1 MTRPISRRE
10 FLKAGAAIAA
20 SLTIEPAHAG
30 FRAGRAIARNGA
42 PKKVL
47 ILGAGVAG
55 LAAAYE
61 LSQAGHDVTVIE
73 ARMRPGGRVLTVRE
87 PFSDGLYMEAG
98 ARYIREDHDL
108 TRGYAR
114 KLGLTLEPE
123 STSETGGYVL
133 HVRGTRV
140 VLRAGR
146 QARNPVELSPQE
158 RSLGRLGMTRK
169 YIDPVLEE
177 IARSN
182 NPHEVPPELQKY
194 DRMTYAEFLRER
206 GASPGAIALLRLG
219 LADSWGDGVDDV
231 SALGVLR
238 DMALNP
244 AKPSSFIKGGTD
256 QLPRAFAAK
265 LKDKIHYGAAI
276 TRIEQDAETV
286 RVVFQQSG
294 QTRRMEADRVICTI
308 PFSVLKSIE
317 AAPPFSPTKRRAIEE
332 LPYTSVARIGL
343 QFRKRFWEEDG
354 LVGVAQTDLP
364 NGMCMHSTEN
374 QPGPRG
380 ILESYATGRS
390 ARQITGL
397 GEGARITYVLEHME
411 KLFPGA
417 VKHIEGGGGKCWDE
431 DPWSRGDYC
440 WFRPGQMISL
450 LPHLA
455 SPEGRI
461 HFAGDHTSA
470 RPGWMQGAFESA
482 LRAVQEVNA
491 AS

>member
-1 MTRPISRRE
+1 MNDPISRRE
-10 FLKAGAAIAA
+10 FLRAGAAMAA
-20 SLTIEPAHAG
+20 SLTIEPAHSG
-30 FRAGRAIARNGA
+30 FQVGRALERNG
-42 PKKVL
+42 PVKKVL

-108 TRGYAR
+108 TRNYAR
-114 KLGLTLEPE
+114 LLGLTLEPE
-123 STSETGGYVL
+123 SASETGGFVL
-133 HVRGTRV
+133 YVRGTRV
-140 VLRAGR
+140 VLPAGR
-146 QARNPVELSPQE
+146 PARNPVELSTQE

-169 YIDPVLEE
+169 YIDPALVE
-177 IARSN
+177 IARAN
-182 NPHEVPPELQKY
+182 KPHEVATELQRF
-194 DRMTYAEFLRER
+194 DRMTYAEFLRAR

-219 LADSWGDGVDDV
+219 LPDSWGDGVDDV
-231 SALGVLR
+231 SALGILR

-265 LKDKIHYGAAI
+265 LKDKIHYGAAV
-276 TRIEQDAETV
+276 TRIEHDAQNV
-286 RVVFQQSG
+286 RVFFRQSG
-294 QTRRMEADRVICTI
+294 HPHRLEADRVICTI
-308 PFSVLKSIE
+308 PFSVLKGIE
-317 AAPPFSPTKRRAIEE
+317 ASPPFSPAKRRAIEE
-332 LPYTSVARIGL
+332 LPYTSVARMGL
-343 QFRKRFWEEDG
+343 QFRKRFWEADG
-354 LVGVAQTDLP
+354 LEGVAQTDLP
-364 NGMCMHSTEN
+364 IGMCMHSTEN

-397 GEGARITYVLEHME
+397 NEEGRLAFLLEHME
-411 KLFPGA
+411 KVFPGA
-417 VKHIEGGGGKCWDE
+417 VKHVEGGGGKCWDD

-440 WFRPGQMISL
+440 WFRPGQMTSL

-455 SPEGRI
+455 SPEGRV
-461 HFAGDHTSA
+461 HFAGDHTSS

-482 LRAVQEVNA
+482 IRAAQEVNA